1 MERSWLETVQLL
13 GLDVELVL
21 VLVMLVLDQAVK
33 RAGRLRGALGKR
45 AGSKA
50 PSAHLV
56 GGSLPE
62 VAADPW
68 SPQEWRP
75 SH

>member
-45 AGSKA
+45 AGSQA
-50 PSAHLV
+50 PPVRLA
-56 GGSLPE
+56 GGSLPKA
-62 VAADPW
+62 AADPW

>member
-1 MERSWLETVQLL
+1 MERTWLETVQLL

-21 VLVMLVLDQAVK
+21 VLMMLVLDQAVK
-33 RAGRLRGALGKR
+33 RAGRLRGALGRR
-45 AGSKA
+45 AGSKVRPA
-50 PSAHLV
+50 QP
-56 GGSLPE
+56 GGESLPG